1 MESGNGMK
9 SVNVE
14 SIESSIAQLERYL
27 DREDIE
33 AIQPLLAALRAL
45 GAEPGSESRFADLA
59 SAFDAVGSRQGA
71 VITYAPYI
79 GILLSDDPFLI

>member
-1 MESGNGMK
+1 MK
-9 SVNVE
+9 SVNVA
-14 SIESSIAQLERYL
+14 SIESSIAMLEQYL
-27 DREDIE
+27 GPEDIE
-33 AIQPLLAALRAL
+33 AIQPLLDALQAL
-45 GAEPGSESRFADLA
+45 QAEPDSESRFADLA